1 VLYKASTGTPAAF
14 NDILPPAS
22 PDSAAVIRVDYAN
35 TVDSSDGYIVSL
47 RVINYAG
54 PETYCDGTGNC
65 ATRDVTL
72 TTAPGFDGMT
82 GLGSVGRRFIATL
95 SRF

>member
-1 VLYKASTGTPAAF
+1 M
-14 NDILPPAS
+14 
-22 PDSAAVIRVDYAN
+22 IRVDYAN
-35 TVDSSDGYIVSL
+35 TVDTSDGYIVSL
-47 RVINYAG
+47 VCSTTRGRRPTA
-54 PETYCDGTGNC
+54 TATGNC

-72 TTAPGFDGMT
+72 TTAPGFDSMT